1 MPSLGIQLAWLLLL
15 ALPVACVAW
24 TVTHEELFRDLRRV
38 FAIHVRRGK
47 SAFER
52 KFFYLFLCEYCF
64 SHWVTLGFLALTG
77 YKLLLPD
84 WRGYV
89 LAFFAV
95 VWVANLYM
103 SVFAWLRQ
111 GIKHETLEAQLDEL
125 TLERVKEADKAEKNG
140 ER

>member
-1 MPSLGIQLAWLLLL
+1 MLPSLGVQAAWLLLL

-38 FAIHVRRGK
+38 FAIRVRRGK
-47 SAFER
+47 SRFER

-64 SHWVTLGFLALTG
+64 SHWVTLFFLAVTR

-84 WRGYV
+84 WRGYLV
-89 LAFFAV
+89 AFFAV

-111 GIKHETLEAQLDEL
+111 EVKHETLEAQLDEL
-125 TLERVKEADKAEKNG
+125 TLEREKEAEKNG
-140 ER
+140 EH